1 MRLGTRASL
10 LARTQSATVGDAWS
24 AVSGRPWEEVLITT
38 AGDDTSVPL
47 SQPGQPGVFVSALR
61 AALLAGEVDV
71 IVHSFK
77 DLPSAPALGIHL
89 AAVPEREDAR
99 DALVSKGN
107 LRLDQLPQ
115 GAVLGTSSPRRAQR
129 LLALRPDL
137 RIEPIRGNVD
147 TRIRKVRDG
156 EYDATILALAGMRR
170 IGRDKEAAQI
180 LTVEQIVPAP
190 AQGALAIEC
199 RQGDRELMDQLKAL
213 NHKQSLLRSAAERA
227 VLVGVEAECTTAVGA
242 FAEIDRKGELT
253 LVAELADH
261 RGVDYE
267 RLTVSGIVKDRADAH
282 ALGLVAA
289 AALLGR
295 SSSDLNADLNAERS

>member
-24 AVSGRPWEEVLITT
+24 AATGADWEEVLITT

-77 DLPSAPALGIHL
+77 DLPSAPAIGIHL

-107 LRLDQLPQ
+107 LRLEQLPE

-129 LLALRPDL
+129 MLALRPDI

-156 EYDATILALAGMRR
+156 EYDATILAIAGMKR
-170 IGRDKEAAQI
+170 IGREKEAAQI
-180 LTVEQIVPAP
+180 LGIDQLVPAP

-199 RQGDRELMDQLKAL
+199 RQGDRDLMDQLKAL
-213 NHKQSLLRSAAERA
+213 NHKQSHLRAAAERA
-227 VLVGVEAECTTAVGA
+227 VLIGVEAECTTAVGA
-242 FAEIDRKGELT
+242 YAEIDKKGELT

-261 RGVDYE
+261 QGVAYE
-267 RLTVSGIVKDRADAH
+267 RLSVNGIVKDKADAH

-295 SSSDLNADLNAERS
+295 SSADLNAELS

>member
-24 AVSGRPWEEVLITT
+24 TATGVAWEEVLITT
-38 AGDDTSVPL
+38 AGDDTTVSL

-77 DLPSAPALGIHL
+77 DLPSAPAIGIHL

-107 LRLDQLPQ
+107 LKLDQLPE
-115 GAVLGTSSPRRAQR
+115 GALLGTSSPRRAQR
-129 LLALRPDL
+129 MLALRPDL

-156 EYDATILALAGMRR
+156 EYDATILAIAGMKR
-170 IGRDKEAAQI
+170 IGREKEAAQI
-180 LTVEQIVPAP
+180 LTIDQLVPAP

-199 RQGDRELMDQLKAL
+199 RQGDRDLMDQLKVL
-213 NHKQSLLRSAAERA
+213 GHKQSLLRSAAERA
-227 VLVGVEAECTTAVGA
+227 VLIGVEAECTTAVGA
-242 FAEIDRKGELT
+242 YAEIDKKGELT

-261 RGVDYE
+261 KGVEYE
-267 RLTVSGIVKDRADAH
+267 RLSVSGMVKDRADAH

-295 SSSDLNADLNAERS
+295 SSADLNAELS

>member
-10 LARTQSATVGDAWS
+10 LARTQSATVADAWAKATGQS
-24 AVSGRPWEEVLITT
+24 WEEVLITT
-38 AGDDTSVPL
+38 AGDDTTIPL

-71 IVHSFK
+71 IVHSYK
-77 DLPSAPALGIHL
+77 DLPSAPAIGIHL

-99 DALVSKGN
+99 DVLVSKGN
-107 LRLDQLPQ
+107 LKLDQLPE
-115 GAVLGTSSPRRAQR
+115 GATLGTSSPRRAR
-129 LLALRPDL
+129 RMLALRPDL
-137 RIEPIRGNVD
+137 RVEPIRGNVD

-156 EYDATILALAGMRR
+156 EYDATILALAGLKR
-170 IGRDKEAAQI
+170 IGREQEAAQI
-180 LTVEQIVPAP
+180 LTIDQLVPAP

-199 RQGDRELMDQLKAL
+199 RQGDRELMDQLKSL
-213 NHKQSLLRSAAERA
+213 SHKASMLRVAAERA
-227 VLVGVEAECTTAVGA
+227 VLIGVGAECTTAVGA
-242 FAEIDRKGELT
+242 YAEIDKKGELT

-261 RGVDYE
+261 RGIDYE
-267 RLTVSGIVKDRADAH
+267 RLSVSGIVKDRADAH

-295 SSSDLNADLNAERS
+295 SSADLNAELS

>member
-24 AVSGRPWEEVLITT
+24 TATGAAWEEVLITT
-38 AGDDTSVPL
+38 AGDDTTVPL

-77 DLPSAPALGIHL
+77 DLPSAPAIGIHL

-107 LRLDQLPQ
+107 LKLDQLPE
-115 GAVLGTSSPRRAQR
+115 GALLGTSSPRRAQR
-129 LLALRPDL
+129 MLALRPDL

-156 EYDATILALAGMRR
+156 EYDATILAIAGMKR
-170 IGRDKEAAQI
+170 IGREKEAAQI
-180 LTVEQIVPAP
+180 LTIDQLVPAP

-199 RQGDRELMDQLKAL
+199 RQGDRNLMDQLKVL
-213 NHKQSLLRSAAERA
+213 GHKQSLLRSAAERA
-227 VLVGVEAECTTAVGA
+227 VLIGVEAECTTAVGA
-242 FAEIDRKGELT
+242 YAEIDKKGELT

-261 RGVDYE
+261 KGVEYE
-267 RLTVSGIVKDRADAH
+267 RLSVSGMVKDRADAH

-295 SSSDLNADLNAERS
+295 SSADLNAELS

>member
-24 AVSGRPWEEVLITT
+24 TATGAAWEEVLITT
-38 AGDDTSVPL
+38 AGDDTTVSL

-77 DLPSAPALGIHL
+77 DLPSAPAIGIHL

-107 LRLDQLPQ
+107 LKLDQLPE
-115 GAVLGTSSPRRAQR
+115 GALLGTSSPRRAQR
-129 LLALRPDL
+129 MLALRPDL

-156 EYDATILALAGMRR
+156 EYDATILAIAGMKR
-170 IGRDKEAAQI
+170 IGREKEAAQI
-180 LTVEQIVPAP
+180 LTIDQLVPAP

-199 RQGDRELMDQLKAL
+199 RQGDRNLMDQLKVL
-213 NHKQSLLRSAAERA
+213 GHKQSLLRSAAERA
-227 VLVGVEAECTTAVGA
+227 VLIGVEAECTTAVGA
-242 FAEIDRKGELT
+242 YAEIDKKGELT

-261 RGVDYE
+261 KGVEYE
-267 RLTVSGIVKDRADAH
+267 RLSVSGMVKDRADAH

-295 SSSDLNADLNAERS
+295 SSADLNAELS

>member
-24 AVSGRPWEEVLITT
+24 AVTQQPWQEVLITT
-38 AGDDTSVPL
+38 TGDDTSIPL
-47 SQPGQPGVFVSALR
+47 HQPGQPGVFVSALR
-61 AALLAGEVDV
+61 TALLAGEVDV

-99 DALVSKGN
+99 DALVSAGN
-107 LRLDQLPQ
+107 LRLEHLPE
-115 GAVLGTSSPRRAQR
+115 GAKLGTSSPRRAQR
-129 LLALRPDL
+129 MLALRPDL

-147 TRIRKVRDG
+147 TRIRKVREG

-170 IGRDKEAAQI
+170 IGREREAAQI
-180 LTVEQIVPAP
+180 LSVDQLVPAP

-199 RQGDRELMDQLKAL
+199 RQGDRELMDQLRSL
-213 NHKQSLLRSAAERA
+213 NHRESFLRAIAERA
-227 VLVGVEAECTTAVGA
+227 ILVGVEAECTTAVGGY
-242 FAEIDRKGELT
+242 AEIGRKGELT

-261 RGVDYE
+261 RGVEYE
-267 RLTVSGIVKDRADAH
+267 RLEVSGIVKDRADAH

-295 SSSDLNADLNAERS
+295 SSTDLAAELS

>member
-10 LARTQSATVGDAWS
+10 LARTQSATVGDAW
-24 AVSGRPWEEVLITT
+24 AKATGGEWQEVLITT

-77 DLPSAPALGIHL
+77 DLPSAPAIGIHL

-107 LRLDQLPQ
+107 LKLDQLLE

-129 LLALRPDL
+129 MLALRPDL

-147 TRIRKVRDG
+147 TRIRKVREG
-156 EYDATILALAGMRR
+156 EYDATILAIAGMKR

-180 LTVEQIVPAP
+180 LTVDQLVPAP

-213 NHKQSLLRSAAERA
+213 SHKQSLLRSAAERA
-227 VLVGVEAECTTAVGA
+227 VLIGVEAECTTAVGA
-242 FAEIDRKGELT
+242 YAEIDKKGELT

-261 RGVDYE
+261 RGVEYE
-267 RLTVSGIVKDRADAH
+267 RLSVNGMVKDRADAH

-289 AALLGR
+289 AALMGR
-295 SSSDLNADLNAERS
+295 SSADLNAELS

>member
-24 AVSGRPWEEVLITT
+24 KATGQPWEEVLITT

-47 SQPGQPGVFVSALR
+47 NQPGQPGVFVSALR
-61 AALLAGEVDV
+61 AALLSGEVDV
-71 IVHSFK
+71 IVHSYK
-77 DLPSAPALGIHL
+77 DLPSAPAIGIHL

-99 DALVSKGN
+99 DVLVSKGN
-107 LRLDQLPQ
+107 LTLDRLPE

-129 LLALRPDL
+129 MLALRPDL

-147 TRIRKVRDG
+147 TRIRKVREG

-170 IGRDKEAAQI
+170 IGREKEAAQI
-180 LTVEQIVPAP
+180 LRVDQLVPAP

-199 RQGDRELMDQLKAL
+199 RQGDRELMDQLTGL
-213 NHKQSLLRSAAERA
+213 SHKPSLLRAAAERA
-227 VLVGVEAECTTAVGA
+227 VLIGVEAECTTAVGA

-253 LVAELADH
+253 LIAELADH
-261 RGVDYE
+261 RGVEYE
-267 RLTVSGIVKDRADAH
+267 RLSVSGVVKDRADAH

-289 AALLGR
+289 AALMGR
-295 SSSDLNADLNAERS
+295 SSADLAAELS

>member
-24 AVSGRPWEEVLITT
+24 AATGADWEEVLITT

-77 DLPSAPALGIHL
+77 DLPSAPAIGIHL

-107 LRLDQLPQ
+107 LRLEQLPD
-115 GAVLGTSSPRRAQR
+115 GAVLGTSSPRRAR
-129 LLALRPDL
+129 RMLALRPDI

-156 EYDATILALAGMRR
+156 EYDATILAIAGMRR
-170 IGRDKEAAQI
+170 IGREKEAAQI
-180 LTVEQIVPAP
+180 LGIDQLVPAP

-199 RQGDRELMDQLKAL
+199 RQGDRDLMDQLKVL
-213 NHKQSLLRSAAERA
+213 NHKHSHLRSAAERA

-242 FAEIDRKGELT
+242 YAEIDKKGELT

-261 RGVDYE
+261 KGVAYE
-267 RLTVSGIVKDRADAH
+267 RLSVNGIVKDKADAH

-295 SSSDLNADLNAERS
+295 SSADLNAELS

>member
-10 LARTQSATVGDAWS
+10 LARTQSATVGDAWTKT
-24 AVSGRPWEEVLITT
+24 SGRPWEEVLITT

-47 SQPGQPGVFVSALR
+47 HQPGQPGVFVSALR

-77 DLPSAPALGIHL
+77 DLPSAPAIGIHL

-107 LRLDQLPQ
+107 LKLDQLPE
-115 GAVLGTSSPRRAQR
+115 GARLGTSSPRRAR
-129 LLALRPDL
+129 RMLALRPDL

-156 EYDATILALAGMRR
+156 ECDATILAIAGMKR
-170 IGRDKEAAQI
+170 IGREKEAAQI
-180 LTVEQIVPAP
+180 LTIEQLVPAP
-190 AQGALAIEC
+190 AQGALAVEC
-199 RQGDRELMDQLKAL
+199 RQGDRELMEQLKAL
-213 NHKQSLLRSAAERA
+213 GHKQSLLRSAAERA
-227 VLVGVEAECTTAVGA
+227 VLIGVEAECTTAVGA
-242 FAEIDRKGELT
+242 YAEIDKKGELT

-261 RGVDYE
+261 RGVEYE
-267 RLTVSGIVKDRADAH
+267 RLSVSGLVKDRADAH

-295 SSSDLNADLNAERS
+295 SSADLNAELS

>member
-10 LARTQSATVGDAWS
+10 LARTQSATVGDAW
-24 AVSGRPWEEVLITT
+24 AKASGGTWEEVLITT

-77 DLPSAPALGIHL
+77 DLPSAPAIGIHL

-107 LRLDQLPQ
+107 LRLEQLPE

-129 LLALRPDL
+129 MLALRPDL

-156 EYDATILALAGMRR
+156 EYDATILAIAGMKR
-170 IGRDKEAAQI
+170 IGREKECAQI
-180 LTVEQIVPAP
+180 LTVDQLVPAP

-199 RQGDRELMDQLKAL
+199 RQGDRELMDQLKGL
-213 NHKQSLLRSAAERA
+213 SHKASLLRAAAERA
-227 VLVGVEAECTTAVGA
+227 VLIGVEAECTTAVGA
-242 FAEIDRKGELT
+242 YAEIDKKGELT

-261 RGVDYE
+261 KGVEYE
-267 RLTVSGIVKDRADAH
+267 RLSVSGMVKDRADAH

-295 SSSDLNADLNAERS
+295 SSADLAAELS

>member
-24 AVSGRPWEEVLITT
+24 TATGVAWEEVLITT
-38 AGDDTSVPL
+38 AGDDTTVPL

-77 DLPSAPALGIHL
+77 DLPSAPAIGIHL

-107 LRLDQLPQ
+107 LKLDQLPE
-115 GAVLGTSSPRRAQR
+115 GALLGTSSPRRAQR
-129 LLALRPDL
+129 MLALRPDL

-156 EYDATILALAGMRR
+156 EYDATILAIAGMKR
-170 IGRDKEAAQI
+170 IGREKEAAQI
-180 LTVEQIVPAP
+180 LTIDQLVPAP

-199 RQGDRELMDQLKAL
+199 RQGDRNLMDQLKVL
-213 NHKQSLLRSAAERA
+213 GHKQSLLRSAAERA
-227 VLVGVEAECTTAVGA
+227 VLIGVEAECTTAVGA
-242 FAEIDRKGELT
+242 YAEIDKKGELT

-261 RGVDYE
+261 KGVEYE
-267 RLTVSGIVKDRADAH
+267 RLSVSGMVKDRADAH

-295 SSSDLNADLNAERS
+295 SSADLNAELS

>member
-10 LARTQSATVGDAWS
+10 LARTQSATVGDAWAEATGQS
-24 AVSGRPWEEVLITT
+24 WEEVLITT

-47 SQPGQPGVFVSALR
+47 QQPGQPGVFVSALR
-61 AALLAGEVDV
+61 AALMAGEVDV

-77 DLPSAPALGIHL
+77 DLPSAPAIGVHL
-89 AAVPEREDAR
+89 AAVPQREDAR

-107 LRLDQLPQ
+107 LKLDQLPE

-129 LLALRPDL
+129 MLALRPDL

-170 IGRDKEAAQI
+170 IGREKEAAQI
-180 LTVEQIVPAP
+180 LSVEQLVPAP

-199 RQGDRELMDQLKAL
+199 RQGDRELMDQLKSL
-213 NHKQSLLRSAAERA
+213 GHKQSMLRAAAERA
-227 VLVGVEAECTTAVGA
+227 VLIGVEAECTTAVGA
-242 FAEIDRKGELT
+242 YAEIDKKGELT
-253 LVAELADH
+253 LVAELAGH
-261 RGVDYE
+261 KGVDYE
-267 RLTVSGIVKDRADAH
+267 RLSVSGIVKDRADAH

-295 SSSDLNADLNAERS
+295 SSADLNAELS

>member
-24 AVSGRPWEEVLITT
+24 TATGAAWEEVLITT
-38 AGDDTSVPL
+38 AGDDTTVPL

-77 DLPSAPALGIHL
+77 DLPSAPAIGIHL

-107 LRLDQLPQ
+107 LKLDQLPE
-115 GAVLGTSSPRRAQR
+115 GALLGTSSPRRAQR
-129 LLALRPDL
+129 MLALRPDL

-156 EYDATILALAGMRR
+156 EYDATILAIAGMKR
-170 IGRDKEAAQI
+170 IGREKEAAQI
-180 LTVEQIVPAP
+180 LTIDQLVPAP

-199 RQGDRELMDQLKAL
+199 RQGDRDLMDQLKVL
-213 NHKQSLLRSAAERA
+213 GHKQSLLRSAAERA
-227 VLVGVEAECTTAVGA
+227 VLIGVEAECTTAVGA
-242 FAEIDRKGELT
+242 YAEIDKKGELT

-261 RGVDYE
+261 KGVEYE
-267 RLTVSGIVKDRADAH
+267 RLSVSGMVKDRADAH

-295 SSSDLNADLNAERS
+295 SSADLNAELS

>member
-24 AVSGRPWEEVLITT
+24 QATGLPWEEVLITT

-47 SQPGQPGVFVSALR
+47 NQPGQPGVFVSALR

-99 DALVSKGN
+99 DVLVSTGN
-107 LRLDQLPQ
+107 LRLEQLPE

-129 LLALRPDL
+129 MLALRPDL
-137 RIEPIRGNVD
+137 RVEPIRGNVD

-156 EYDATILALAGMRR
+156 EYDATILALAGLRR
-170 IGRDKEAAQI
+170 IGREKEAAQI
-180 LTVEQIVPAP
+180 LAVEQLVPAP
-190 AQGALAIEC
+190 AQGALAVEC
-199 RQGDRELMDQLKAL
+199 RQGDRALMDQLKSL
-213 NHKQSLLRSAAERA
+213 NHKPSMLRAAAERA

-242 FAEIDRKGELT
+242 YAEIDRKGELT
-253 LVAELADH
+253 LTAELADH

-267 RLTVSGIVKDRADAH
+267 RLTVNGVVKDRADAH

-295 SSSDLNADLNAERS
+295 SSAELNAELS

>member
-24 AVSGRPWEEVLITT
+24 AATGQPWVEVLITT
-38 AGDDTSVPL
+38 AGDDTTVAL

-99 DALVSKGN
+99 DVLVSHGN
-107 LRLDQLPQ
+107 LKLDQLPD
-115 GAVLGTSSPRRAQR
+115 GALLGTSSPRRAQR
-129 LLALRPDL
+129 MLALRPDL

-156 EYDATILALAGMRR
+156 EFDATVLALAGLTR
-170 IGRDKEAAQI
+170 IGREKEAAQI
-180 LTVEQIVPAP
+180 LTFDQLVPAP

-199 RQGDRELMDQLKAL
+199 RQGDRELMDQLKVL
-213 NHKQSLLRSAAERA
+213 NHKQSYLRTMAERA
-227 VLVGVEAECTTAVGA
+227 VLVGVGAECTTAVGA
-242 FAEIDRKGELT
+242 YAEIDKKGELT

-261 RGVDYE
+261 KGVEYE
-267 RLTVSGIVKDRADAH
+267 RLTVSGAVKDRADAH
-282 ALGLVAA
+282 ALGLVCA

-295 SSSDLNADLNAERS
+295 SSSDLTAELS

>member
-10 LARTQSATVGDAWS
+10 LARTQSATVGDAWTNI
-24 AVSGRPWEEVLITT
+24 SGEPWQEVLITA
-38 AGDDTSVPL
+38 AGDDTSIPL

-77 DLPSAPALGIHL
+77 DLPSAPAIGIHL

-99 DALVSKGN
+99 DALVSQGN
-107 LRLDQLPQ
+107 LTLDQLPE
-115 GAVLGTSSPRRAQR
+115 GAILGTSSPRRGQR
-129 LLALRPDL
+129 MLALRPDL

-147 TRIRKVRDG
+147 TRIRKIRDG

-170 IGRDKEAAQI
+170 IGREREAAQI
-180 LTVEQIVPAP
+180 LSVDQLVPAP

-199 RQGDRELMDQLKAL
+199 RQGDRELMEQLKQI
-213 NHKQSLLRSAAERA
+213 NHQQSYLRAIAERG

-242 FAEIDRKGELT
+242 YAEIDRKGELT
-253 LVAELADH
+253 LVAEIADH
-261 RGVDYE
+261 KGIDYE
-267 RLTVSGIVKDRADAH
+267 RLSVSGVVKDKADAH

-295 SSSDLNADLNAERS
+295 SSAELNAELS